1 MTHPFRLAVLAISA
15 IGLAACALSVP
26 PSTQSESLVEKVRTT
41 VEAFKQRAEPPNDI
55 FRAELRNARGIVV
68 LPGVIKGGLFVGAEV
83 GDGVLFARDDTGAW
97 GYPAFYTLGAGNVG
111 IQIGAEASEV
121 VLVLRSDEAVAA
133 VVNHQGKL
141 GAELEVT
148 GGTVGAG
155 IGAATTANVGADI
168 VAFSKGAGLYGG
180 GVIEGAVLARRKDLN
195 EGYYGAGATP
205 QAIVLERKH
214 TNAHA
219 DILRNALAVN

>member
-1 MTHPFRLAVLAISA
+1 MIRPLRFAVLAIA
-15 IGLAACALSVP
+15 ALGLAGCALSMP
-26 PSTQSESLVEKVRTT
+26 PSTQSEALVEKARST
-41 VEAFKQRAEPPNDI
+41 VEAFKQRQEPPNDI

-83 GDGVLFARDDTGAW
+83 GDGVLLARDDTGAW
-97 GYPAFYTLGAGNVG
+97 GYPAFYTLGAGNFG
-111 IQIGAEASEV
+111 IQIGAEASEI
-121 VLVLRSDEAVAA
+121 VLVLRSDKAVAA
-133 VVNHQGKL
+133 MVNHQGKL
-141 GAELEVT
+141 GAEVEVT
-148 GGTVGAG
+148 GGTIGAG

-168 VAFSKGAGLYGG
+168 VAFSKGTGIYGG

-205 QAIVLERKH
+205 QAIVFERKH

-219 DILRNALAVN
+219 DSLRSALAIN